1 MLVVLI
7 LLLDGRRLQCRSML
21 ALRFTGDFLRF
32 LRQALNLN
40 ANNLLVICIAGNQR
54 FLEGFLE
61 LISIVIFFADF
72 IVIRYNEVF
81 FIQLLPLSDR
91 WRVLLFRS
99 QILNYAFPLKVETG
113 RTESVTLSRGAFP
126 SLSASSRKN
135 CLELVLVD

>member
-1 MLVVLI
+1 M
-7 LLLDGRRLQCRSML
+7 
-21 ALRFTGDFLRF
+21 
-32 LRQALNLN
+32 
-40 ANNLLVICIAGNQR
+40 
-54 FLEGFLE
+54 
-61 LISIVIFFADF
+61 ISIVIFFADF

-91 WRVLLFRS
+91 WRVLLFRG

-113 RTESVTLSRGAFP
+113 RTESVTQSRGAFS